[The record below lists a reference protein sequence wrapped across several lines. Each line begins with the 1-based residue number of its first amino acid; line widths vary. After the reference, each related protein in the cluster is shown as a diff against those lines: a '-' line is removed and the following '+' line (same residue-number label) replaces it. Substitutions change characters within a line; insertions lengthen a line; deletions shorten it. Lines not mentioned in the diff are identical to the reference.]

1 MKTLHLLFLL
11 LVSTIA
17 SGTNQ
22 IGNVHVI
29 GGIHKTTLPVNKF
42 SIKASKKLLYN
53 ITTMLQSKKI
63 SHNIRASNID
73 QQQPVL
79 NFLNHMIGKMNTNE
93 ILDQIEIYLSDFK
106 VTDEQG
112 DIKPSFS
119 TTTLNAMLKKIE
131 EQANSNTT

>member
-11 LVSTIA
+11 FVSTIA
-17 SGTNQ
+17 SSTNQ
-22 IGNVHVI
+22 IGNIHVI
-29 GGIHKTTLPVNKF
+29 GGIYKTTLPVNKF

-53 ITTMLQSKKI
+53 IATMLQSKKI

-79 NFLNHMIGKMNTNE
+79 NFLNRMIGEMNTNE
-93 ILDQIEIYLSDFK
+93 LLDHIEIYLSDFK

-131 EQANSNTT
+131 EQASSSTT

>member
-29 GGIHKTTLPVNKF
+29 GGTHKTTLPVNNF

-53 ITTMLQSKKI
+53 IATMLQSNKI

-79 NFLNHMIGKMNTNE
+79 NFLNRMIGEMNTNE
-93 ILDQIEIYLSDFK
+93 ILDQIEMYLRDFK
-106 VTDEQG
+106 GTDEQG

-119 TTTLNAMLKKIE
+119 TTTLNSMLKEIE
-131 EQANSNTT
+131 EKATSNIT